1 MEIFITSLYT
11 TVQSPYLL
19 LAVLSFAVA
28 VKGHYIYHLAPRVI
42 SRDFSPMPLLFLFS
56 AMVSALFCDISWF
69 ISLTQSLFVP
79 FSYSIVVFFIR
90 IAWAFLIMQYY
101 SLSLFLESLTTA
113 RFQFKKI
120 HIPLTLLTT
129 IFSSYFFY
137 LAFFTPFTLATQIE
151 RDIARETM
159 NSLEFFVMRYVVI
172 YLIGAFIVVGL
183 YNAYLNIQQQRL
195 PVILDKQL
203 RTFATFL
210 IFPYLIMEFIL
221 GFSFKV
227 IYEMHFL
234 ISISTLL
241 LSIAIFYCLHK
252 VLKLRFMDSSKRV
265 QEQPNPQVI
274 DNFKQVLDH
283 LSDAKSLEELTHITH
298 AFFKETFNIPAKAV
312 DLFIR
317 DLQSD
322 EGHTENN
329 KIALIES
336 FLHSHTATSEYEEY
350 KSILVYDEIAYNHF
364 YQEKL
369 ETKKILSFLDSLNA
383 AIILPIYSKN
393 DLVAYIAIK
402 KNMRPECYSHAEQDA
417 MTAYASYLGN
427 VINLLHHKS
436 LSTLISKEKKL
447 KDQLYITH
455 QEINQYKESVHSFL
469 RRSKA
474 KELGIV
480 FYKNGQFVSANR
492 DAKKIISIDLNR
504 QEGHPLTQ
512 AFNHVAQYVQTYKS
526 SYTHYTHDTAGK
538 PLLLSG
544 VPHIKQQSIIITVAY
559 PEISDVILQQ
569 AHLLNNPN
577 DWDYL
582 LYLNSTRAGRLI
594 NELIPASGDLMLNF
608 KIALLKAAL
617 NKKTLLIEAPD
628 QDLPSIVE
636 LVHTIS
642 GRDQLHTIELNKPTI
657 GPDIAV
663 ALFGDTIVNPH
674 RQSLLQ
680 RVGMGTLFIK
690 NAHYLDS
697 TVQEHLVEY
706 IKYGM
711 YRIFNS
717 DQKVH
722 SNARIICSTNQNMV
736 QLMQQGSFNPELFQ
750 LLKQAILTVPTMVTI
765 PEQELLD
772 LIDGYTDKIINSHAL
787 KNLFALSEKEKQKI
801 IAMPPSS
808 IKELRMRVEQQILHK
823 SEESS
828 LALDTQFSQIDDPDL
843 VQAGRLGKQ
852 ALKDPEL
859 MEKLWQKFKNQNK
872 IALFLGV
879 NRSSVNRRFKLFSIG
894 KEQEGVA

>member
-1 MEIFITSLYT
+1 MEFFITSLYT
-11 TVQSPYLL
+11 TLQSPYFL
-19 LAVLSFAVA
+19 LAVLSFSVA
-28 VKGHYIYHLAPRVI
+28 VKGHYIYHLAPRLVAQY
-42 SRDFSPMPLLFLFS
+42 FAPMQLTFLFS
-56 AMVSALFCDISWF
+56 AIVSALFCDISWF
-69 ISLTQSLFVP
+69 ISLTQSLFIP

-90 IAWAFLIMQYY
+90 IAWAFLILQYF

-113 RFQFKKI
+113 KFRFKKI
-120 HIPLTLLTT
+120 HTPLAALST
-129 IFSSYFFY
+129 IFSSYFLY

-151 RDIARETM
+151 RDIARETI
-159 NSLEFFVMRYVVI
+159 NSFEFFVMRYVVV
-172 YLIGAFIVVGL
+172 YLIGAFIAVGL
-183 YNAYLNIQQQRL
+183 YNAYMNIQTRKL
-195 PVILDKQL
+195 PVILDQQL
-203 RTFATFL
+203 RTFASFL

-241 LSIAIFYCLHK
+241 LSLAIYYCLHK
-252 VLKLRFMDSSKRV
+252 VIKLRFMDTASRV
-265 QEQPNPQVI
+265 QAQPNPEVI

-283 LSDAKSLEELTHITH
+283 LSDAKSLEELTHITQ
-298 AFFKETFNIPAKAV
+298 AFFKETFKLPSKAV
-312 DLFIR
+312 DLIIR
-317 DLQSD
+317 DMQADEASSD
-322 EGHTENN
+322 SE

-336 FLHSHTATSEYEEY
+336 FIHAHTHNAEYEEY

-364 YQEKL
+364 YQESIH
-369 ETKKILSFLDSLNA
+369 TNKILTFLDSIDA
-383 AIILPIYSKN
+383 AILLPIYSKN
-393 DLVAYIAIK
+393 DLVAYITIK
-402 KNMRPECYSHAEQDA
+402 KNIRPECYNHAEQDA
-417 MTAYASYLGN
+417 MSAYASYLGN

-447 KDQLYITH
+447 KDQLYTTH

-480 FYKNGQFVSANR
+480 FYKNGQFINANQ
-492 DAKKIISIDLNR
+492 DAKKIVSIDLNK

-526 SYTHYTHDTAGK
+526 TYTHYTHDTYGN

-569 AHLLNNPN
+569 IHLLNNPN

-594 NELIPASGDLMLNF
+594 NELIPAGGDIMLNL
-608 KIALLKAAL
+608 KISLLKAAL

-628 QDLPSIVE
+628 ADLPSIVE

-642 GRDQLHTIELNKPTI
+642 GRDQLHTIELNKQI
-657 GPDIAV
+657 NGPDVAV

-674 RQSLLQ
+674 RQPLLQ
-680 RVGMGTLFIK
+680 RFGMGTICIK
-690 NAHYLDS
+690 NAHYLDV
-697 TVQEHLVEY
+697 TTQEHLVEY

-711 YRIFNS
+711 YRIYNS
-717 DQKVH
+717 DQKVN
-722 SNARIICSTNQNMV
+722 SNARIICCTNQSMV
-736 QLMQQGSFNPELFQ
+736 QLMQQGNFNPELFK
-750 LLKQAILTVPTMVTI
+750 LLKQAILSVPSMVTI
-765 PEQELLD
+765 PQEELLD

-801 IAMPPSS
+801 IAHPPSS
-808 IKELRMRVEQQILHK
+808 MKELRLRVEQQILHK
-823 SEESS
+823 SEESF
-828 LALDTQFSQIDDPDL
+828 LAQEQPLSELDDPDL
-843 VQAGRLGKQ
+843 MQAGRLGKQ
-852 ALKDPEL
+852 ALKDPQL
-859 MEKLWQKFKNQNK
+859 MQKLWDKFKNQNK

-879 NRSSVNRRFKLFSIG
+879 NRSSVNRRFKLFEIG
-894 KEQEGVA
+894 QEHEGVA